1 MIPVAVSAAAE
12 MDVSAKPALMTV
24 AGAAAASFMTPV
36 ATPANLMVMEPGGY
50 RFGDYWRLGLPLL
63 ALFGVVAI
71 GLVPVFWPL

>member
-1 MIPVAVSAAAE
+1 MDVRPVLMSVTIAASAAY
-12 MDVSAKPALMTV
+12 L
-24 AGAAAASFMTPV
+24 TPV
-36 ATPANLMVMEPGGY
+36 ATPVNLMVMGPAGY